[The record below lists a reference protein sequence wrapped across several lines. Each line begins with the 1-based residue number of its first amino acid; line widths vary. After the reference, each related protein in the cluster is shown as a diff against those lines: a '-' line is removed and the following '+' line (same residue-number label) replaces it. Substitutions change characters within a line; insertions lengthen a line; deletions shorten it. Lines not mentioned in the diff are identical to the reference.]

1 MNTSISRFARK
12 LLIALLP
19 VALLAMTAQPVSAAR
34 YWIDGSD
41 PYATG
46 CANSAVAVFSTW
58 TGSGLLTLKFSRGC
72 ITAWAESTCSSPS
85 HGTRSR
91 AAAQMLEQPV
101 EVGPDCV
108 LRKRQLCADLL
119 VGQPERHQRDDLLL
133 TWRELMAHFARSLGV
148 SQIADIG

>member
-1 MNTSISRFARK
+1 MNTSISRIPRK

-58 TGSGLLTLKFSRGC
+58 TGSGWLTLKFSRGC
-72 ITAWAESTCSSPS
+72 ITAWAEFNCRSTSGCTNFTLWAQRNDGSSATVWVTWPTTVPN
-85 HGTRSR
+85 GATIYT
-91 AAAQMLEQPV
+91 
-101 EVGPDCV
+101 
-108 LRKRQLCADLL
+108 RQLFDGTGLFTSACAQ
-119 VGQPERHQRDDLLL
+119 GYFGAPKFC
-133 TWRELMAHFARSLGV
+133 TWAF
-148 SQIADIG
+148 